1 MKTATIPSLRVEPEF
16 REAVES
22 VLHDGESLSGFVL
35 KSLKESI
42 RMRRLQKEFIARGL
56 AARDEARQTGEY
68 YEASDVLAELETM
81 LSDAEDG

>member
-81 LSDAEDG
+81 LSDAEDR

>member
-42 RMRRLQKEFIARGL
+42 RMRRLQKKFIARGL

-81 LSDAEDG
+81 LSDAEDR